1 MSCAV
6 ALDIGVTKLAAA
18 LVDGTGAIL
27 STGRVPT
34 RDAAD
39 RPAEALRELV
49 TRVAAPFGLAGA
61 IG

>member
-1 MSCAV
+1 
-6 ALDIGVTKLAAA
+6 VTKLAAA